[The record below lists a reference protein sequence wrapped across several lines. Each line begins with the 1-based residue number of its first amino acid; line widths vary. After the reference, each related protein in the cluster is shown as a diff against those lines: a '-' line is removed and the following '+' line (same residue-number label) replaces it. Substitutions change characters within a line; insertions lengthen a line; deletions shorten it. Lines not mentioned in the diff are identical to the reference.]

1 MRAVRDQLLK
11 LFPSAREP
19 LEPDT
24 ELADAL
30 YCLLRTSEV
39 GVTVDG
45 WSFIRIVRESHESIE
60 AVGLM
65 SLLPSGSV
73 PMVVHVE
80 AAAAGLAWTADIGRG
95 DDDWRALSESK
106 KWKRV
111 YLYASGDRNEP
122 GWTWSE
128 KCRGTVRQAVA

>member
-1 MRAVRDQLLK
+1 MRTVRDQLLK

-24 ELADAL
+24 ELADAI
-30 YCLLRTSEV
+30 YSLLRTNDV

-45 WSFIRIVRESHESIE
+45 WGFIRIVRETHEGIE

-73 PMVVHVE
+73 PMAVHVE
-80 AAAAGLAWTADIGRG
+80 ANAAGLVWTVQIGRE
-95 DDDWRALSESK
+95 DEDWRTLSESK

-111 YLYASGDRNEP
+111 YLYASGDRNEQAGHGREAP
-122 GWTWSE
+122 
-128 KCRGTVRQAVA
+128 GTVDQADA